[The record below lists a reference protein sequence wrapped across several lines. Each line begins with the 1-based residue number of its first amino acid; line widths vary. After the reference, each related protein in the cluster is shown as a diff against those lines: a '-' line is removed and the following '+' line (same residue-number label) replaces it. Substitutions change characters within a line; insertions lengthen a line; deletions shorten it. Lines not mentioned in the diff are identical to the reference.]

1 MDGMVYFAELMKDY
15 EKIITYYIQ
24 EENYR
29 KALEALA
36 KQASVSI

>member
-1 MDGMVYFAELMKDY
+1 MH
-15 EKIITYYIQ
+15 YIQ

-36 KQASVSI
+36 KQ